1 MRRDH
6 FARFRRPQPV
16 SGVPGVPVFRDG
28 STASDSEDLR
38 APRLGTPAEMP
49 GCSGVPGRVPVRC
62 ARTPEHRDRFEVFR
76 GKGSAKA
83 SETQGFSESG
93 TPEHREHRISSIPGN
108 AATLDAGELR
118 ARYEERAAVFEF
130 DGGLPRPEAEL
141 HAWTETAVDWLEAD
155 PERELLPNTEA
166 RRAAAH
172 VLEQAG
178 IPDPEAAPL
187 RLARRAWG
195 VVSH

>member
-6 FARFRRPQPV
+6 FARFRRPHPV

-49 GCSGVPGRVPVRC
+49 GCSGVPGRVPFRC

-108 AATLDAGELR
+108 RGSAATLVIRCAGCGVTFDARPHPRLGLPVRCQPCADAEAERLR
-118 ARYEERAAVFEF
+118 RIAAA
-130 DGGLPRPEAEL
+130 GGLRLIPGGADAPRP
-141 HAWTETAVDWLEAD
+141 TGRT
-155 PERELLPNTEA
+155 RSRSS
-166 RRAAAH
+166 RRGEPGGPPDAA
-172 VLEQAG
+172 
-178 IPDPEAAPL
+178 
-187 RLARRAWG
+187 
-195 VVSH
+195 